1 VKLLL
6 NDEAC
11 KAQTADSASSE
22 RNILTLATDLS
33 ACLPQMPIKVTRKK
47 TATVSPF
54 CPILTFN
61 ASLIVF
67 AIFVCFDQ
75 SLATFFYYL
84 KLRFA
89 AFCCCFSWRVPERVP
104 GPFYCST
111 GSASVCADTP
121 TPHSMTLPTSA
132 DARRLKSRHPFVPAA
147 QQLISFSDNNNIRA
161 VHWADYQWNAEWTDN
176 PTRLRILIPDTG
188 THPPRNDPPK
198 KGLGPAQP
206 PPHRCRTFPLLLVQM
221 GYGLLCGLRVW
232 RRTNRRPCRP
242 ALSNPSTSSRT
253 TRPDGS
259 GR

>member
-1 VKLLL
+1 
-6 NDEAC
+6 
-11 KAQTADSASSE
+11 
-22 RNILTLATDLS
+22 
-33 ACLPQMPIKVTRKK
+33 MPIKVTRKK

-121 TPHSMTLPTSA
+121 TPHSMTLPTST

-147 QQLISFSDNNNIRA
+147 QQLISSSDSNNMTTYVWRIGRITNGMRSWA
-161 VHWADYQWNAEWTDN
+161 VN
-176 PTRLRILIPDTG
+176 PTRHHIFIPEPATIHLERPSQEEPG
-188 THPPRNDPPK
+188 YNLTTSAPMSGVSAHVCTNGWWLP
-198 KGLGPAQP
+198 LGPVSVAQKDK
-206 PPHRCRTFPLLLVQM
+206 
-221 GYGLLCGLRVW
+221 
-232 RRTNRRPCRP
+232 
-242 ALSNPSTSSRT
+242 LSTMLSFNVHSLTSSWT
-253 TRPDGS
+253 AWPDGS
-259 GR
+259 GW